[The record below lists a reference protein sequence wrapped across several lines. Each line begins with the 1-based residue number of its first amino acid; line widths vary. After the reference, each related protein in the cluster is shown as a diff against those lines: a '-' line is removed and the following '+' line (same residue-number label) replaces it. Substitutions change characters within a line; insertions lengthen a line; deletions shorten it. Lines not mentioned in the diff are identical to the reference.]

1 MEFSALDVN
10 RQSNDRSDKCAQL
23 EDGPVQVV
31 IKTPIEELLSNTPE
45 NAKCLS
51 FILLQRV
58 THHYGTL
65 SRPQEGGGET
75 KDTTSEN
82 EKPPSALG
90 LIALKVKRF

>member
-10 RQSNDRSDKCAQL
+10 RQSNSRSNECAQL

-58 THHYGTL
+58 THHYSAL
-65 SRPQEGGGET
+65 SRPQEGSRET
-75 KDTTSEN
+75 KDSTSEN
-82 EKPPSALG
+82 KEPTSALR
-90 LIALKVKRF
+90 LIAFLSKNI